1 MADEKVTYEV
11 AARFTGEGELRRG
24 AAEFDRL
31 ADKSKA
37 ALSTTTAGGPIAA
50 AGNAWRGMATGL
62 AVASAA
68 FVGVGLAAQ
77 QAYATLRAGAE
88 LQTTTERFGKLAA
101 SIGTTAD
108 VMLGKLREAT
118 KGMISDAELMA
129 SASGIVSLRLADNEE
144 QVVRLSTVVGT
155 LGWDM
160 QQVILTF
167 ANLSTMRLDALGL
180 SVDEV
185 KAKQKELEEQGLSTA
200 AAFKEAVIQAGEAR
214 LEVGGVSDAEQSFKR
229 AEAAVTNFK
238 NAVLESITTTLDQAG
253 AFEALSKA
261 AVDLSSWQTFSANI
275 WELKEAGRIT
285 TDEFHELTRVFSEQG
300 PAVANAK
307 LETMLMVD
315 TQTELQVA
323 LSDTDYALA
332 ANAAM
337 MDSWAVNAAVKAQWA
352 AEEVIRANTAIF
364 NSLMGFGEVEAPDA
378 WFGGSQG
385 FDYQAAGAE
394 AAKDYQRGKAMAE
407 RQARIDRN
415 TTYVG
420 TGQGA
425 DWWAAGAE
433 TRREMEYAEEAV
445 YSYSG
450 ALGGLST
457 AEQEAAEAH
466 QSFMAAFN
474 QELRAKPEEGLY
486 DAAGVANVEAV
497 NKALYEQVEAAG
509 ASAAT
514 LAVLGVATG
523 QFTQEQAE
531 AALKAAVL
539 QERIKAIAEEVAA
552 GHLGIG
558 EALGQLGQVRSAL
571 DAADLQAVGGA
582 DGDVTIAVAADTTVA
597 ENDLD
602 ATQSQL
608 DALTDEEYMATVG
621 MNIQEVIDGTTEAK
635 TLINSI
641 PTGRTMTIRW
651 EQAGA
656 DVIAALR
663 ALGIMV

>member
-1 MADEKVTYEV
+1 
-11 AARFTGEGELRRG
+11 
-24 AAEFDRL
+24 
-31 ADKSKA
+31 
-37 ALSTTTAGGPIAA
+37 
-50 AGNAWRGMATGL
+50 
-62 AVASAA
+62 
-68 FVGVGLAAQ
+68 
-77 QAYATLRAGAE
+77 
-88 LQTTTERFGKLAA
+88 
-101 SIGTTAD
+101 
-108 VMLGKLREAT
+108 MLGKLREAT

-129 SASGIVSLRLADNEE
+129 SASGIVSLKLADNEE
-144 QVVRLSTVVGT
+144 QVVRLATVVGT

-364 NSLMGFGEVEAPDA
+364 NSLMNFGQVENPKA
-378 WFGGSQG
+378 WYGGG
-385 FDYQAAGAE
+385 DDFDYMAAGADIVAE
-394 AAKDYQRGKAMAE
+394 QEYIQRQAE
-407 RQARIDRN
+407 RMRTAMRRS
-415 TTYVG
+415 
-420 TGQGA
+420 
-425 DWWAAGAE
+425 WAADDERAAQVE
-433 TRREMEYAEEAV
+433 NESAALR
-445 YSYSG
+445 SYGG
-450 ALGGLST
+450 ALGYVDT
-457 AEQEAAEAH
+457 EAQKAAEAH
-466 QSFMAAFN
+466 SRFLASFN
-474 QELRAKPEEGLY
+474 EELRAKPEEGLY
-486 DAAGVANVEAV
+486 NAC
-497 NKALYEQVEAAG
+497 L
-509 ASAAT
+509 
-514 LAVLGVATG
+514 
-523 QFTQEQAE
+523 
-531 AALKAAVL
+531 
-539 QERIKAIAEEVAA
+539 
-552 GHLGIG
+552 
-558 EALGQLGQVRSAL
+558 
-571 DAADLQAVGGA
+571 
-582 DGDVTIAVAADTTVA
+582 
-597 ENDLD
+597 
-602 ATQSQL
+602 
-608 DALTDEEYMATVG
+608 
-621 MNIQEVIDGTTEAK
+621 
-635 TLINSI
+635 
-641 PTGRTMTIRW
+641 
-651 EQAGA
+651 
-656 DVIAALR
+656 
-663 ALGIMV
+663 

>member
-1 MADEKVTYEV
+1 MPTERAEYEV
-11 AARFTGEGELRRG
+11 AAKFTGEGELRRG

-31 ADKSKA
+31 ADKSQA
-37 ALSTTTAGGPIAA
+37 AVSNTTATGPMAA
-50 AGNAWRGMATGL
+50 AGTAWRNL
-62 AVASAA
+62 ALG
-68 FVGVGLAAQ
+68 VGVAGAAYVAASRAAA
-77 QAYATLRAGAE
+77 QAYAVLREGAQ
-88 LQTTTERFGKLAA
+88 LQTTTERFEKLAA
-101 SIGTTAD
+101 SINTTAD
-108 VMLGKLREAT
+108 TMLGKLREAT
-118 KGMISDAELMA
+118 KGMIADNELMA
-129 SASGIVSLRLADNEE
+129 SASQIVSLRLAENED
-144 QVVRLSTVVGT
+144 QVVRLATVVGT

-261 AVDLSSWQTFSANI
+261 AEGLTTFTNFTSQIEELYESGRLTKEQYNELNAI
-275 WELKEAGRIT
+275 IRHMGIEAAEAALKEMALANVQTDIQAAFNN
-285 TDEFHELTRVFSEQG
+285 TDE
-300 PAVANAK
+300 
-307 LETMLMVD
+307 
-315 TQTELQVA
+315 
-323 LSDTDYALA
+323 ALA

-337 MDSWAVNAAVKAQWA
+337 INSWAVNAAVKAQWA

>member
-1 MADEKVTYEV
+1 
-11 AARFTGEGELRRG
+11 
-24 AAEFDRL
+24 
-31 ADKSKA
+31 
-37 ALSTTTAGGPIAA
+37 
-50 AGNAWRGMATGL
+50 
-62 AVASAA
+62 
-68 FVGVGLAAQ
+68 
-77 QAYATLRAGAE
+77 
-88 LQTTTERFGKLAA
+88 
-101 SIGTTAD
+101 
-108 VMLGKLREAT
+108 
-118 KGMISDAELMA
+118 MISDAELMA

-238 NAVLESITTTLDQAG
+238 NALLESITATLDQAG
-253 AFEALSKA
+253 AFEKMSQVAQDMSEWTEIRSLAIEAGLTRQEITKLNETYSYHGKAAAEAALSA
-261 AVDLSSWQTFSANI
+261 MHLAHIQEDIQYAYNN
-275 WELKEAGRIT
+275 
-285 TDEFHELTRVFSEQG
+285 TDE
-300 PAVANAK
+300 
-307 LETMLMVD
+307 
-315 TQTELQVA
+315 
-323 LSDTDYALA
+323 ALA

-337 MDSWAVNAAVKAQWA
+337 MNSWAVNAAVKAQWA